1 MNCES
6 GSLAAITDELDSSGA
21 LRQSEPMRTATV
33 TRETAETA
41 IRVELDLDGAGNAM
55 VSTGIGMLDH
65 MLHQLAR
72 HGGVDLSVQASG
84 DLHVDAHHTSE
95 DVAIAVG
102 RALNEALGD
111 RAGIA
116 RFADRSVP
124 LDEALIQVALD
135 LSGRPYAAVDLEF
148 PAPMIGGLPASMAK
162 HILETIAIEGRLALH
177 VRQLAGENEHHIL
190 EATFKAL
197 ARCLRDAVQVVD
209 DTGAPSTKGTLSS

>member
-1 MNCES
+1 
-6 GSLAAITDELDSSGA
+6 
-21 LRQSEPMRTATV
+21 MRTATV
-33 TRETAETA
+33 TRETGETS
-41 IRVELDLDGAGNAM
+41 ISVELEIDGSGQAS
-55 VSTGIGMLDH
+55 VETGVGMLDH

-72 HGGVDLSVQASG
+72 HGGFDLTVEASG

-116 RFADRSVP
+116 RFADRTVP

-135 LSGRPYAAVDLEF
+135 LSGRPYAAIDLDF
-148 PAPMIGGLPASMAK
+148 PAPMIGELPSSMAK
-162 HILETIAIEGRLALH
+162 HILETVAQEGRLALH
-177 VRQLAGENEHHIL
+177 VRQLAGENEHHII

-197 ARCLRDAVQVVD
+197 ARCLRDAARVVEES
-209 DTGAPSTKGTLSS
+209 GAPSTKGTLSE